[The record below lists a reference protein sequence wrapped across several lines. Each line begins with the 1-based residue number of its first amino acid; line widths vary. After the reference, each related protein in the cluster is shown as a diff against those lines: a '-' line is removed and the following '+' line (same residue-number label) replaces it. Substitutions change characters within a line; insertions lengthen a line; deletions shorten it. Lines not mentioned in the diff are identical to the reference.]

1 MIVLKLYPVILMFSL
16 VIISMVY
23 SEDVLMRERQEL
35 QSERK
40 SLSQWLNGLFGK
52 DDSDIIAARKKL
64 ELEQS
69 QRIYVL
75 NIILGVIYMLL
86 LLSVLF
92 YRLGNETVS
101 VLLLIGSIQLMFDT
115 ANIENPILPVGIL
128 VLLGVLIPTQ

>member
-1 MIVLKLYPVILMFSL
+1 
-16 VIISMVY
+16 MVY